1 VSLTVKIAT
10 LNSPFKVSPAI
21 VSLQVFLCAEEAA
34 SDDKPIS
41 PLEVLVK
48 SEIMMAE
55 TEVPAGITLPV
66 AGNSNKAL
74 ADFILKSRLL
84 I

>member
-1 VSLTVKIAT
+1 
-10 LNSPFKVSPAI
+10 
-21 VSLQVFLCAEEAA
+21 
-34 SDDKPIS
+34 
-41 PLEVLVK
+41 
-48 SEIMMAE
+48 MMAE